1 MADDHVRIWELRP
14 ASTRDEKGRT
24 MAQRSP
30 AHAVEMIE
38 KYALAATESRVDD
51 IATLFA
57 EDAELRDPFDGPTI
71 TGREAIREFFTA
83 GVHMIDRLAVNGP
96 VRITGDAAS
105 AAASMIAE
113 VNMDGTKLEM
123 DTIDVFFF
131 ADDGLI
137 AAMHAFYGP
146 TNVRRRG

>member
-1 MADDHVRIWELRP
+1 M
-14 ASTRDEKGRT
+14 T
-24 MAQRSP
+24 QRSP
-30 AHAVEMIE
+30 EHAVKMIE
-38 KYALAATESRVDD
+38 QYALAATESRVDD

-71 TGREAIREFFTA
+71 TGRDGIREFFTN
-83 GVHMIDRLAVNGP
+83 GVPMIDRLAVNGP
-96 VRITGDAAS
+96 VRVSGDAAS
-105 AAASMIAE
+105 AAAPMIAE
-113 VNMDGTKLEM
+113 VNVNGTKLEM

-146 TNVRRRG
+146 TNVRPRG